1 MGKTSRR
8 DYRITHI
15 TLPSEMSFELS
26 FFAFRPLSEKQKI
39 ELGAL
44 SVSAVSKKRRL
55 AMFQTKVTE
64 MLGIKYPIIGGTMM
78 WVTNEEFTAAISN
91 AGGLGIL
98 ASAMYETRDAFAEAI
113 DRVYELTDKPF
124 AVNINLFP
132 MMRAI
137 DNNEY
142 VDVLIEKG
150 VKIIE
155 TSGHH
160 APEDLCSRFKGAGMI
175 WMHKC
180 VGLRYALK
188 VQDMGTDIITV
199 VGYENGGATGK
210 LDIGT
215 LVLVPRVAEAIKVPL
230 IGGGG
235 VSDGRGLLA
244 VLALGAQG
252 VIIGTRLLLTQEAPI
267 HEDLKKALLE
277 ASELDTMLIMRSIGA
292 THRVWAN
299 AAAKKCAEL
308 EADAAGLPEILKVV
322 AGQKAK
328 RMYEGGEVDVG
339 VISCGQGIGI
349 VNDIPTVQEL
359 FDAIISEAT
368 DIAKR
373 LANK

>member
-1 MGKTSRR
+1 MLKTR
-8 DYRITHI
+8 
-15 TLPSEMSFELS
+15 
-26 FFAFRPLSEKQKI
+26 
-39 ELGAL
+39 
-44 SVSAVSKKRRL
+44 
-55 AMFQTKVTE
+55 VTE
-64 MLGIKYPIIGGTMM
+64 ILDIQYPIIGGPMAYISGPEL
-78 WVTNEEFTAAISN
+78 VSAQSN
-91 AGGLGIL
+91 AGGLGII
-98 ASAMYETRDAFAEAI
+98 ASVSFQTI
-113 DRVYELTDKPF
+113 DELREVIRKTKQLTDKPF

-160 APEDLCSRFKGAGMI
+160 APEDLCARFKEAGMT

-180 VGLRYALK
+180 VGIRYALK

-215 LVLVPRVAEAIKVPL
+215 LVLVPRVVETIKVPL

-252 VIIGTRLLLTQEAPI
+252 VIIGTRLLATKEAPI
-267 HEDLKKALLE
+267 HENLKKALVE
-277 ASELDTMLIMRSIGA
+277 ASELDTMLVMRSIGA

-299 AAAKKCAEL
+299 AAAKKCLDL

-322 AGQKAK
+322 AGENAK
-328 RMYEGGEVDVG
+328 RMYDKGEVDVG
-339 VISCGQGIGI
+339 VISCGQGIGMVHNI
-349 VNDIPTVQEL
+349 LTVQEL
-359 FDAIISEAT
+359 FDGIISEAT
-368 DIAKR
+368 EIAEK
-373 LANK
+373 LSNK